1 MKNMKK
7 YKFISLLVIFL
18 LSITL
23 TSCLKDLDVVPL
35 DKNVI
40 TSANAFDDP
49 ASYKQFLAKVYA
61 GFAVT
66 GQQGPAGKPDISGD
80 EGASDYLRQYWNLQE
95 LSTDEA
101 IVAWANDGSLIDLH
115 DQDWTASNS
124 FVSSLY
130 SRIFYQIVLCNEYI
144 RQTTDSKLD
153 SRGVSAEL
161 KSQVVEYRAEARF
174 IRALSYWH
182 AVDLFGN
189 VPFVT
194 EADEVGGFKPLQKSR
209 SEVFN
214 YVEQELLGV
223 ESQLKEP
230 MQNEYGRVDKVAAW
244 MVLAKLYLNAEV
256 YINQPKYTEAL
267 VYLNKIIAAGFTLSP
282 EYKNIFLADNN
293 TNTEIIMRI
302 AFDGIHTQSY
312 GGTNFIIH
320 AAVGGTMVPGD
331 FGIAGGWSGL
341 RTTPQFVAKFSD
353 ITGISDKRATF
364 YTDGQTL
371 DIAGKTTFTNG
382 YGITK
387 YKNITSTGENGSSMD
402 FVDTDYPMFRLADA
416 YLMYAE
422 CVLRGGSG
430 GDLNTALGYINALR
444 ERAYGNTTGNI
455 ASSDLTLDFI
465 LDERSRELYWEGHRR
480 TDLIRFGKFSNTTYV
495 WAWKGDVAAGVS
507 TGDYMN
513 LYPIPASDIMT
524 NPNLTQNIGY

>member
-1 MKNMKK
+1 MKQ
-7 YKFISLLVIFL
+7 YKLISLFVI
-18 LSITL
+18 SIFTITF
-23 TSCLKDLDVVPL
+23 TSCLKDLNVVPL

-101 IVAWANDGSLIDLH
+101 IVAWANDGSLVDLH

-124 FVSSLY
+124 FISSLY

-144 RQTTDSKLD
+144 RQTTDAKLD
-153 SRGVSAEL
+153 SRGVSGDLRA
-161 KSQVVEYRAEARF
+161 QVITYRAEARF

-182 AVDLFGN
+182 AIDLFGN

-194 EADEVGGFKPLQKSR
+194 EADDVGGFKPAQKPR
-209 SEVFN
+209 SDVYN

-230 MQNEYGRVDKVAAW
+230 LQNEYGRVDKAAAW
-244 MVLAKLYLNAEV
+244 MVLAKLYLNSEV

-267 VYLNKIIAAGFTLSP
+267 VYLNKIIASGYTLSP
-282 EYKNIFLADNN
+282 KYKDIFLADNN
-293 TNTEIIMRI
+293 TNPEIIMRI

-331 FGIAGGWSGL
+331 FGIAGGWAGL
-341 RTTPQFVAKFSD
+341 RTTPQFVAKFTD
-353 ITGISDKRATF
+353 ITGNTDKRATF
-364 YTDGQTL
+364 YTNGQTL
-371 DIAGKTTFTNG
+371 EIPGKTTFTNG

-387 YKNITSTGENGSSMD
+387 YKNITSTGANGSSKD
-402 FVDTDYPMFRLADA
+402 YVDTDYPMFRLADA

-422 CVLRGGSG
+422 CVLRGGTG
-430 GDLNTALGYINALR
+430 GDLATALSYINQLR
-444 ERAYGNTTGNI
+444 ERAYGNTTGDI
-455 ASSDLTLDFI
+455 AQSALTLDFI
-465 LDERSRELYWEGHRR
+465 LDERARELYWEGHRR
-480 TDLIRFGKFSNTTYV
+480 TDLIRYGKFSASTYI
-495 WAWKGDVAAGVS
+495 WAWKGGIATGKT
-507 TGDYMN
+507 TGDFMN

-524 NPNLTQNIGY
+524 NPGLVQNTGY